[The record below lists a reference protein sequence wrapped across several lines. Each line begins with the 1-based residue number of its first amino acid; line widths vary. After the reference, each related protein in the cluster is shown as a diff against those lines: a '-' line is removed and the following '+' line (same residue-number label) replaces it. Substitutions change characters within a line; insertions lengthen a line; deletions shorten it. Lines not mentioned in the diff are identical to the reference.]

1 MKCIDCAHIDY
12 ITPSEDDETDE
23 KYGKGMKG
31 FGVCKLAVK
40 PEHQASFAGMNCQC
54 FTGRFEQASQE
65 LVTGRIDWYQKRSK
79 THG

>member
-1 MKCIDCAHIDY
+1 
-12 ITPSEDDETDE
+12 
-23 KYGKGMKG
+23 MKG
-31 FGVCKLAVK
+31 FGVCLVAEKL
-40 PEHQASFAGMNCQC
+40 EHQASFAGMNCEC